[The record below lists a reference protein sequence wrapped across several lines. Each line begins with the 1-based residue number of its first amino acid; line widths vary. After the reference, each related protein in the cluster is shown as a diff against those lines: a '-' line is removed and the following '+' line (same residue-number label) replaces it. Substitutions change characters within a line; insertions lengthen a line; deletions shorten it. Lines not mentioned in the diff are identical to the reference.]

1 MKRFQVHDKT
11 LAEFTDFATG
21 KMDAVFLFQR
31 TAYFLSLAMANKTF
45 DANIDH
51 DVVAD
56 GALGRNQFSQGGIAP
71 GHQRTLPLTPAG
83 TDIHRL
89 PHAERP
95 MGQCDSA
102 TLQRLLHMHRTQAEG
117 ADFFA
122 LPGLHQCSRKSGEVT
137 LIPTLQG
144 PDLPAQELKAH
155 LLQERECGERDLTVF
170 FSP

>member
-21 KMDAVFLFQR
+21 KMDAVFHFQR

-45 DANIDH
+45 DTNIDH

-56 GALGRNQFSQGGIAP
+56 GALGRNQFSQGWIAP
-71 GHQRTLPLTPAG
+71 GHQRTFLSTPAAA
-83 TDIHRL
+83 DIHHL
-89 PHAERP
+89 PYSELP
-95 MGQCDSA
+95 MRQSDCA
-102 TLQRLLHMHRTQAEG
+102 ALQRFLHMHGILAEG

-137 LIPTLQG
+137 LIPILQG
-144 PDLPAQELKAH
+144 PDL
-155 LLQERECGERDLTVF
+155 LLQERECGEREFAVF